1 MAYQINLTG
10 KEIDERLQNVGTAE
24 DNPDAN
30 GTLFARLNK
39 NVDDVDALNDS
50 VAHIQDEQ
58 AATDKTVTQHTTT
71 LDDHEKRLSDVE
83 DLVHRGLP
91 VYGVEWNVNQTSS
104 DVTRIGIPELHRTLP
119 CHQLRG
125 CLLADNG
132 TVNGY
137 LPQNDWTS
145 ATRDGS
151 KGQVMVEIPEMW
163 MKFEVDG
170 DMRRVL
176 LSPVAIGGFKHYQ
189 KRYVSAYEATVQR
202 STNKLAS
209 VVNTT
214 EDYRGGDGETQYD
227 GTEKTML
234 GKPRTALSQL
244 AFQTSARNRFP
255 NLAWNMYVYDVHCQL
270 TWLFVVEYATLDS
283 QKTYNAELTADG
295 YHQGG
300 LGSGATTMRSWS
312 ERTTVNNNSS
322 LLNCGATDSLGNN
335 TGVVSA
341 SVDNL
346 TINVIRYRGI
356 ENPFGHLDKICIGV
370 ASNNLFGVWASD
382 NPSDFSN
389 LYRDAN
395 YKGETPKK
403 STYISDIIF
412 NEGVIS
418 PKLSTKST
426 QIFKDYFNNSERDTY
441 FIFCVG
447 GRADS
452 QGGAGL
458 FCHQALSQ
466 KTLSR
471 ARGTRLCYLPQEDN
485 SGTLRDLYV
494 SAGAKYNEVTG
505 FYELNGLTDITEEQM
520 RVIYEKTWGWW
531 IALPNLIGF
540 GDSSAR
546 TNIPCPDYKR
556 IYYQTNVNLSSSFA
570 VTGNLDNLEVLNF
583 IPLRYSNESLIRLS
597 IRAMNW
603 MCQGNA
609 NPLTIMG
616 TFDVG
621 NVPDNNSLN
630 IGGNIKTINI
640 KNLSKN
646 IRFYNSKVLSKE
658 SVLYMINNSAATSAI
673 TIGLNKAVY
682 DVMKND
688 IDVILALGEKSN
700 IVLKQ
705 NT

>member
-10 KEIDERLQNVGTAE
+10 KEIDERLQNVGTAA

-58 AATDKTVTQHTTT
+58 TATDKTVTQHTTT

-132 TVNGY
+132 TVNKY
-137 LPQNDWTS
+137 LPQDDWTS

-163 MKFEVDG
+163 MKFEIDG

-312 ERTTVNNNSS
+312 EWTTVNNNSS

-485 SGTLRDLYV
+485 SGTLRDLYI
-494 SAGAKYNEVTG
+494 SAGAKYNEATG

-520 RVIYEKTWGWW
+520 RVIYKYAGTPQVKASHAYSNIRTNFPSPGYYNGSLYDAMFYASKIEVVNLGYRQVNQ
-531 IALPNLIGF
+531 PNL
-540 GDSSAR
+540 
-546 TNIPCPDYKR
+546 
-556 IYYQTNVNLSSSFA
+556 
-570 VTGNLDNLEVLNF
+570 LEPFVMFEGINAF
-583 IPLRYSNESLIRLS
+583 Y
-597 IRAMNW
+597 
-603 MCQGNA
+603 MC
-609 NPLTIMG
+609 
-616 TFDVG
+616 
-621 NVPDNNSLN
+621 
-630 IGGNIKTINI
+630 
-640 KNLSKN
+640 KNLRIIYGRIEQPYVTKDWNLTFGECAKLEEVRISKLKTSIKLSWSPN
-646 IRFYNSKVLSKE
+646 FSKE
-658 SVLYMINNSAATSAI
+658 SVQYMIENANPPSGAAAGSIAI
-673 TIGLNKAVY
+673 TLHPTAYARLKDDA
-682 DVMKND
+682 D
-688 IDVILALGEKSN
+688 IVAALEAKGG
-700 IVLKQ
+700 IVTLVSA
-705 NT
+705 

>member
-10 KEIDERLQNVGTAE
+10 KEIDERLQNVGTAA

-50 VAHIQDEQ
+50 VAHMQDEQ
-58 AATDKTVTQHTTT
+58 TATDKTVTQHTTT

-132 TVNGY
+132 TVNKY
-137 LPQNDWTS
+137 LPQDDWTS

-163 MKFEVDG
+163 MKFEIDG

-312 ERTTVNNNSS
+312 EWTTVNNNSS

-485 SGTLRDLYV
+485 SGTLRDLYI
-494 SAGAKYNEVTG
+494 SAGAKYNEATG
-505 FYELNGLTDITEEQM
+505 YYELNGLTDITEEQM
-520 RVIYEKTWGWW
+520 RKIY
-531 IALPNLIGF
+531 
-540 GDSSAR
+540 
-546 TNIPCPDYKR
+546 
-556 IYYQTNVNLSSSFA
+556 
-570 VTGNLDNLEVLNF
+570 
-583 IPLRYSNESLIRLS
+583 RYAGTPQVRASHAYSLIRTNFPSPGYYNGSLYDGMFYAS
-597 IRAMNW
+597 EIEVVHLGYRKVN
-603 MCQGNA
+603 Q
-609 NPLTIMG
+609 P
-616 TFDVG
+616 TFLEPFVALEG
-621 NVPDNNSLN
+621 QNVFYLC
-630 IGGNIKTINI
+630 
-640 KNLSKN
+640 KNLRIIYGRIEKYYTIKDWGLTFGECGKLEEVRIYKLGTSIKFSWSPN
-646 IRFYNSKVLSKE
+646 LSKE
-658 SVLYMINNSAATSAI
+658 SVLYMITNANPPSGAAAGSIAI
-673 TIGLNKAVY
+673 TLHPTAYARLKDDA
-682 DVMKND
+682 D
-688 IDVILALGEKSN
+688 IVAALEAKGGVITFVSA
-700 IVLKQ
+700 
-705 NT
+705 